1 MPEQKLLDVWFK
13 TLDLWLQPC
22 RASVQPLEGGASKHR
37 RRFKKP
43 VEARRYVE
51 ADSWDGSIDNC
62 EKLLEE
68 HVGRYGELF

>member
-1 MPEQKLLDVWFK
+1 MPKQKLLDAWFK

-22 RASVQPLEGGASKHR
+22 RASVQPLERLEGGASKHR

-51 ADSWDGSIDNC
+51 ADS
-62 EKLLEE
+62 
-68 HVGRYGELF
+68 